1 MQALVDEIA
10 SFFPQA
16 ARPVQVDLGAREGPF
31 AKDPASGD
39 LAESAAARAALDHR
53 LWADATQHLLERR
66 AADTPQDAPRPADQA
81 SAQLPE
87 RPLVARRLLD
97 EGLATAA
104 RNLGSLGRAD
114 VEVMARLSR
123 EKLGQPERA
132 GRWSGTGS
140 TTSARTT

>member
-1 MQALVDEIA
+1 MDEIA

-31 AKDPASGD
+31 AKDPASGYR
-39 LAESAAARAALDHR
+39 AMSAAVRAALDHR
-53 LWADATQHLLERR
+53 LWADATQYLLERR
-66 AADTPQDAPRPADQA
+66 AADTPQDAPRLADQA
-81 SAQLPE
+81 SAQLPD

-104 RNLGSLGRAD
+104 RNLGSLRCAE
-114 VEVMARLSR
+114 VEAMARLYR
-123 EKLGQPERA
+123 EKLDQLERA